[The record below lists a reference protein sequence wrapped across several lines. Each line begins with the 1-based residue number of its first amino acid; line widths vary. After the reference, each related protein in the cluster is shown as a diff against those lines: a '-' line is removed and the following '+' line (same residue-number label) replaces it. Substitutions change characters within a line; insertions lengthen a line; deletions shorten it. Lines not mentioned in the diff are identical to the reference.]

1 MDVLE
6 ILLSSE
12 SVLTAMLA
20 IAFLGFGFWFGK
32 SFWPWAQRW
41 LGRYLESRIA
51 LAEAELEHEAQSGAR
66 FAQAIERNNSI
77 LERYSVQLTQIHAL
91 LVLLTEGKYE
101 GLFKVGKNQNSE
113 TE

>member
-1 MDVLE
+1 MEVLE

-12 SVLTAMLA
+12 NVLTAMVV
-20 IAFLGFGFWFGK
+20 IAFLGFGLWFGR

-41 LGRYLESRIA
+41 LDRHLESRIA
-51 LAEAELEHEAQSGAR
+51 LAQMEIEHEAQSHAR
-66 FAQAIERNNSI
+66 FAQAIERNNAI

-101 GLFKVGKNQNSE
+101 GLFRVGKNQND
-113 TE
+113 TEA